1 MQAQSYRHRGVYG
14 CVRRRGRAYDKG
26 MGTIPVFTSRQNE
39 GERCK
44 GRREMLDR
52 KWEKKRRITEFI
64 VLGIFFMIVAGV
76 FTVADVFTVLV
87 AFLQRG
93 SSP

>member
-14 CVRRRGRAYDKG
+14 CVRHRGRAYDKG

-52 KWEKKRRITEFI
+52 KWEKKWRIIEII
-64 VLGIFFMIVAGV
+64 VLGIFAVIVAGG
-76 FTVADVFTVLV
+76 FTVLG

-93 SSP
+93 STP

>member
-1 MQAQSYRHRGVYG
+1 MCSEQRAGV
-14 CVRRRGRAYDKG
+14 DKG
-26 MGTIPVFTSRQNE
+26 MGTIPVFISLRKE

-44 GRREMLDR
+44 GRNKMIDR
-52 KWEKKRRITEFI
+52 KWEKKRRIIEFI